1 MFNPNANPDFER
13 GPRRASDAAIEKASD
28 AHVARMRARL
38 AKGQPHAPTI
48 KVTVWKRTRPD
59 SHGNTSWYPK
69 VEKRVQFDDGTM
81 DVGNPAP
88 AGSPFAKKSK
98 ATTTPQ
104 HDEKLAQAVSLSEP
118 DNRESPVLMF

>member
-1 MFNPNANPDFER
+1 MFNPNASQEHER

-59 SHGNTSWYPK
+59 SHGNTGWYPK
-69 VEKRVQFDDGTM
+69 TEKRVQFADGTTSG
-81 DVGNPAP
+81 DRPKPGQDK
-88 AGSPFAKKSK
+88 GG
-98 ATTTPQ
+98 TTPQ